1 MAVLELVTSELRAG
15 RWEGV
20 LRGSPD
26 APEVEALF
34 DGRSLDGL
42 TVIQADEGWAMS
54 VPVPPDVLNDG
65 TQVIVLRDRRTQ
77 DTLGRLTLAA
87 GPSAEDDLVA
97 EVELLRTELDL
108 LKAAFRRHVRETGG

>member
-1 MAVLELVTSELRAG
+1 MAGLELVTSELRAG

-26 APEVEALF
+26 APEVEAMF

-42 TVIQADEGWAMS
+42 TVVQADEGWAMS
-54 VPVPPDVLNDG
+54 VPVPSDVLNDG

-77 DTLGRLTLAA
+77 DTLGRLSLAA
-87 GPSAEDDLVA
+87 GEPDADDLRA
-97 EVELLRTELDL
+97 EVDLLRAELDL
-108 LKAAFRRHVRETGG
+108 LKAAFRRHIRDSVG